1 MTLLYAYVAT
11 LALTTNDS
19 YRSNGSTKF
28 CSMHTFNFGTDR
40 FPHDEY
46 DLCCCSYR
54 GDNCVICVVDISTF
68 VLDLR
73 TAVLCCCAGTVF
85 VLVGCWMG
93 NRIRL
98 CVFLILFTKTP
109 LYLIFMTW
117 WRVSINNNQRRCNF
131 VVVTTMKNLAHCD
144 TVSTEPWSGHSL
156 SYYLNSLNPSEDHCY
171 WSHEGDRCWETMLG
185 QLPFNPKLRG
195 YP

>member
-1 MTLLYAYVAT
+1 MTSLYAYVAT

-46 DLCCCSYR
+46 CLCCCSYR
-54 GDNCVICVVDISTF
+54 GDNCVICVVDVSTF

-98 CVFLILFTKTP
+98 CVFLILFTKTHFYDMMESFNKQQP
-109 LYLIFMTW
+109 
-117 WRVSINNNQRRCNF
+117 
-131 VVVTTMKNLAHCD
+131 TTLQFCC
-144 TVSTEPWSGHSL
+144 
-156 SYYLNSLNPSEDHCY
+156 CY
-171 WSHEGDRCWETMLG
+171 HDEEFGTL
-185 QLPFNPKLRG
+185 
-195 YP
+195 